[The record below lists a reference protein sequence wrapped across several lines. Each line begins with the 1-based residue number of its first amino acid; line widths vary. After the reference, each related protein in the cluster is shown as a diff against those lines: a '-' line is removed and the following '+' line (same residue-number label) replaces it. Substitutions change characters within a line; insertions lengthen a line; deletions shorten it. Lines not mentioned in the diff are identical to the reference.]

1 MSSSHKKVP
10 EGRLGRLARLAAA
23 GARSGASMLVSR
35 AGASANAR
43 TAQKTAEV
51 LGTMRGLAA
60 KLGQMASYV
69 DGVLPEEH
77 RETYEAAMKHLRAA
91 APRSK
96 PAEVRKLVEEEL
108 GAPMSELFESWEDEA
123 FASASIGQVHRA
135 TLPGPRDVAVKVQH
149 PGIQKAIE
157 ADLLNAGI
165 LESMA
170 ALGGARR
177 FNSKNVLEVIRKRF
191 REELDYELEAS
202 HLRAFAKLH
211 AGDDAIRFPTLV
223 GERSTKRVLTTEL
236 VRGKTFEE
244 ACTASQAEREAWA
257 RTMWRFVFKGNLK
270 GGMFNADPH
279 PGNYF
284 FHDEGA
290 VTFIDFGCV
299 QPISPHHR
307 KAACTMHRLA
317 IERDEA
323 GFRLATREMLG
334 TKAGRYE
341 DALAGFIRQCFEP
354 LFHERFRFTREY
366 AADLVERARQMST
379 VVRAL
384 DEDELVPISEHFI
397 FLNRLQF
404 GFYSVLARLDVEVS
418 YAEVERAFWH
428 ELS

>member
-1 MSSSHKKVP
+1 
-10 EGRLGRLARLAAA
+10 
-23 GARSGASMLVSR
+23 MLVSR

-77 RETYEAAMKHLRAA
+77 RETYETAMKHLRAA

-108 GAPMSELFESWEDEA
+108 GAPMSELFATWEDEA

-135 TLPGPRDVAVKVQH
+135 TLVGGRDVAVKVQH

-211 AGDDAIRFPTLV
+211 AGDEAIRFPTLV
-223 GERSTKRVLTTEL
+223 DDRSAKRVLTTEL

-244 ACTASQAEREAWA
+244 ACAASEAEREAWA

-284 FHDEGA
+284 FHEDGA

-307 KAACTMHRLA
+307 KAACNMHRLA

-334 TKAGRYE
+334 TKSGRYE

-354 LFHERFRFTREY
+354 LFHERFRFTRDY
-366 AADLVERARQMST
+366 AADLVERAREMGT

-384 DEDELVPISEHFI
+384 DDDELVPISEHFI

-428 ELS
+428 ELQIQ